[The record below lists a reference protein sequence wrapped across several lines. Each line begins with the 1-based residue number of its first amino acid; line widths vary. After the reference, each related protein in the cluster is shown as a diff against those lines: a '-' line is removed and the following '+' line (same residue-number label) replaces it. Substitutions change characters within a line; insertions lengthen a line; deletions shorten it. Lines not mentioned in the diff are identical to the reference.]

1 MINCGPVKAETLLV
15 VALLFAPGVAAGQA
29 LMNPVPTTAG
39 PSLDISPRTP
49 PPATI
54 PTAPEVVLPVPPP
67 PTSRPVKLFD
77 FRPTLGLSEEYTD
90 NFNRSS
96 QHPVSNLRSMISPG
110 FQVLLDT
117 GVLTG
122 QATYTLSA
130 FHDSSLDQFGVHH
143 LFAGDLA
150 WQATP
155 RLKFTLADTLTK
167 SDNPVQADRLDLRLA
182 RQEFT
187 SNLLSLGSAYSLGLI
202 DTTEYYRLSTFTSA
216 QSTTTSQTIGA
227 TASTPLGRIH
237 TVTLGY
243 EYLDSETTVDRTAA
257 LTFFGPSADSA
268 VTGHQ
273 VTASFSRDFSQDR
286 TAGVTAAYAARE
298 QTVATGRTPFT
309 RWNVSLFNNYVV
321 PDKLIVRGNIGIAQ
335 LNSGG
340 SSGRPLLTSNSD
352 ITYYRGPL
360 VLGLVLE
367 RGFAETFGQGQN
379 FGVVE
384 TSGYSGWLSY
394 RYSPLLTGR
403 LRAEYRENKFTG
415 AGVAGQGHRDDKTVS
430 ATANVSYQVLR
441 WLTATMDYTYTNTKT
456 DASAA
461 QTGFTGFVENRI
473 RAGLSMT
480 LY

>member
-1 MINCGPVKAETLLV
+1 VKAETLLV
-15 VALLFAPGVAAGQA
+15 VALLFVPGVAAGQA

-49 PPATI
+49 PPSTI
-54 PTAPEVVLPVPPP
+54 PTAPEVVLPLPLP
-67 PTSRPVKLFD
+67 PTSRPVKIFD
-77 FRPTLGLSEEYTD
+77 FRPTLGLSEEYSD

-96 QHPVSNLRSMISPG
+96 QHPISNLRSMISPG
-110 FQVLLDT
+110 GQVLVDT
-117 GVLTG
+117 GFLTG

-167 SDNPVQADRLDLRLA
+167 SDNPIQADRLDLRLA

-187 SNLLSLGSAYSLGLI
+187 SNLLSLGSAYALGLI

-243 EYLDSETTVDRTAA
+243 EYLDSETTVGRTGA
-257 LTFFGPSADSA
+257 LTFFGPTADSTT
-268 VTGHQ
+268 TGHQ
-273 VTASFSRDFSQDR
+273 VTASFSRDFSPDR
-286 TAGVTAAYAARE
+286 TVGVTAAYAARE
-298 QTVATGRTPFT
+298 QTLATGRTPFT
-309 RWNVSLFNNYVV
+309 RWSVALFNNYVV
-321 PDKLIVRGNIGIAQ
+321 PDKLVIRGNIGLA
-335 LNSGG
+335 LLDSAG
-340 SSGRPLLTSNSD
+340 SSGKPLLTSNSD
-352 ITYYRGPL
+352 ITYYLGPL

-367 RGFAETFGQGQN
+367 RGFAETFAQGQN
-379 FGVVE
+379 FGIVE
-384 TSGYSGWLSY
+384 TSGISGSVSY
-394 RYSPLLTGR
+394 RYSPLLSGR
-403 LRAEYRENKFTG
+403 LTGGYRENKFTG
-415 AGVAGQGHRDDKTVS
+415 VGVAGQSQRDDTTVS
-430 ATANVSYQVLR
+430 ATANVTYQVLR
-441 WLTATMDYTYTNTKT
+441 WLAATLDYTYTHT
-456 DASAA
+456 DFAPA
-461 QTGFTGFVENRI
+461 QSGFAGFVENRI
-473 RAGLSMT
+473 RAGLNMT

>member
-1 MINCGPVKAETLLV
+1 MKVVTWLAVVLLLV
-15 VALLFAPGVAAGQA
+15 PGVAAGQA
-29 LMNPVPTTAG
+29 PPSPASPTTG
-39 PSLDISPRTP
+39 PALTITP
-49 PPATI
+49 QT
-54 PTAPEVVLPVPPP
+54 PPP
-67 PTSRPVKLFD
+67 PTIPTSPEGLLPLPPPPTTRPVKTFD
-77 FRPTLGLSEEYTD
+77 FRPTLGVSEEYSD

-96 QHPVSNLRSMISPG
+96 QNPISNVRSMISPG
-110 FQVLLDT
+110 LQALLDT
-117 GVLTG
+117 GFLTG
-122 QATYTLSA
+122 QATYTLSG
-130 FHDSSLDQFGVHH
+130 FYDSAVDQAGVHH
-143 LFAGDLA
+143 LFAGELA

-167 SDNPVQADRLDLRLA
+167 SDNPAQADRLDLRLV

-202 DTTEYYRLSTFTSA
+202 DTREYYRLSTFTSVQA
-216 QSTTTSQTIGA
+216 DTTSQTIGA
-227 TASTPLGRIH
+227 TGSIPLGQIH
-237 TVTLGY
+237 RVTLGY
-243 EYLDSETTVDRTAA
+243 EYLDSETTAKNTAP

-298 QTVATGRTPFT
+298 QTLATGRTPFT

-456 DASAA
+456 DASAG
-461 QTGFTGFVENRI
+461 QIGFTGFVENRI